1 MSLQDITTIA
11 CPSCNGATIVRNIQE
26 HQHTNGHWYEL
37 REFACGFTLL
47 FSPNDMTVKVTRQCA
62 ASDFHNKVIQKREL
76 AYSDA
81 LHYVKTMDNVDDN
94 FRSLLVSAIAE
105 CRRWIR

>member
-1 MSLQDITTIA
+1 MSLQDITTAA
-11 CPSCNGATIVRNIQE
+11 CPSCNGAKVVRNVQE

-47 FSPNDMTVKVTRQCA
+47 FSPNYMTVEVTRQCA
-62 ASDFHNKVIQKREL
+62 ASDFHNKVIQKREV
-76 AYSDA
+76 AYSDL
-81 LHYVKTMDNVDDN
+81 LHYVKNIDNVDAG
-94 FRSLLVSAIAE
+94 FRCLLVLAIEE